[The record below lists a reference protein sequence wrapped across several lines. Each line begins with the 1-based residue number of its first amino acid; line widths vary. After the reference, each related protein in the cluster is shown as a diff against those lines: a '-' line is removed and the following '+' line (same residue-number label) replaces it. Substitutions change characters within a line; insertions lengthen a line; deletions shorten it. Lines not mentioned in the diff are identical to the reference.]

1 MKTLKDIIYKVPTA
15 GTLKHN
21 YDMPLFDTYVSLEDL
36 KAAAIEWV
44 KEIEIRLMVH
54 AVNLTKAGV
63 ISFSTKVEDTP
74 KELVF
79 ETVAGFKTP
88 LAVLYG
94 RREMCKD
101 FFNLTEEDL
110 GEKT

>member
-1 MKTLKDIIYKVPTA
+1 MKTLKDLGSKREAYLGGMVKPYTMFS
-15 GTLKHN
+15 
-21 YDMPLFDTYVSLEDL
+21 DQEL
-36 KAAAIEWV
+36 KAAAVECV

-110 GEKT
+110 R